1 MEKNLLLDTYTF
13 KTELYIYTYKVV
25 AQLVERS
32 IPMPEVRG
40 SNPVIGKLLNRTFNC
55 LPSVNCIK
63 QMKIKIIDMI
73 APDLCKQIAEEKP
86 I

>member
-13 KTELYIYTYKVV
+13 KTELYIYTYLVV

-55 LPSVNCIK
+55 LPSVNCIT
-63 QMKIKIIDMI
+63 QMKIKIKRPGMAIFKKKKVV
-73 APDLCKQIAEEKP
+73 PN
-86 I
+86 